1 MGSELCIRD
10 RFRKSI
16 YKVDDLIFDLILKRF
31 DYVEKIGNIKKE
43 INMPVDDKAREE
55 IIIERLSKKLSTK
68 INYKEIKK
76 IISPIIS
83 ISKDIQRRKK

>member
-1 MGSELCIRD
+1 MNRKVIKELRN
-10 RFRKSI
+10 SI
-16 YKVDDLIFDLILKRF
+16 DKVDDQIFDLILKRF

-43 INMPVDDKAREE
+43 MNMPVDDKAREE
-55 IIIERLSKKLSTK
+55 IIIERLSEKLSTK

-76 IISPIIS
+76 IIDPIIS

>member
-1 MGSELCIRD
+1 MNKKVIKELRN
-10 RFRKSI
+10 SI
-16 YKVDDLIFDLILKRF
+16 DKVDDQIFDLILKRF

-43 INMPVDDKAREE
+43 INMPVDDKAREK
-55 IIIERLSKKLSTK
+55 IIIERLSEKLSTK

>member
-1 MGSELCIRD
+1 MNRKVIKELRS
-10 RFRKSI
+10 SI
-16 YKVDDLIFDLILKRF
+16 DKVDDQIFDLILKRF

-55 IIIERLSKKLSTK
+55 VIIKRLSEKLNTK

-76 IISPIIS
+76 IIDPIIS

>member
-1 MGSELCIRD
+1 MNKKVIKELRN
-10 RFRKSI
+10 SI
-16 YKVDDLIFDLILKRF
+16 DKVDDQIFDLILKRF

-55 IIIERLSKKLSTK
+55 IIIKRLSEKLNTK

-76 IISPIIS
+76 IIDPIIS

>member
-1 MGSELCIRD
+1 MNKKVIKELRN
-10 RFRKSI
+10 SI
-16 YKVDDLIFDLILKRF
+16 DKVDDQIFDLILKRF

-43 INMPVDDKAREE
+43 MNIPVNDKAREE
-55 IIIERLSKKLSTK
+55 IIIERLSEKLSTK

-76 IISPIIS
+76 IIGPIIS

>member
-1 MGSELCIRD
+1 MNKKVIKELRNNID
-10 RFRKSI
+10 
-16 YKVDDLIFDLILKRF
+16 KVDDQIFDLILKRF

-43 INMPVDDKAREE
+43 MNMPVDDKAREE
-55 IIIERLSKKLSTK
+55 IIIERLSEKLSTK

-76 IISPIIS
+76 IIGPIIS

>member
-1 MGSELCIRD
+1 MNRKVIKELRS
-10 RFRKSI
+10 SI
-16 YKVDDLIFDLILKRF
+16 DKVDDQIFDLILKRF

-55 IIIERLSKKLSTK
+55 IIIKRLSEKLSTK

-76 IISPIIS
+76 IIDPIIS

>member
-1 MGSELCIRD
+1 MNKKVIKELRN
-10 RFRKSI
+10 SI
-16 YKVDDLIFDLILKRF
+16 DKVDDQIFDLILKRF

-55 IIIERLSKKLSTK
+55 IIIERLSEKLSTK
-68 INYKEIKK
+68 INCKEIKK
-76 IISPIIS
+76 IIGPIIS

>member
-1 MGSELCIRD
+1 MNRKVIKELRS
-10 RFRKSI
+10 SI
-16 YKVDDLIFDLILKRF
+16 DKVDDQIFDLILKRF

-55 IIIERLSKKLSTK
+55 IIIERLSEKLSTK

>member
-1 MGSELCIRD
+1 MNRKVIKELRS
-10 RFRKSI
+10 SI
-16 YKVDDLIFDLILKRF
+16 DKVDDQIFDLILKRF

-43 INMPVDDKAREE
+43 MNMPVDDKAREE
-55 IIIERLSKKLSTK
+55 IIIERLSEKLSTK

>member
-1 MGSELCIRD
+1 MNRKVIKELRS
-10 RFRKSI
+10 SI
-16 YKVDDLIFDLILKRF
+16 DKVDDQIFDLILKRF
-31 DYVEKIGNIKKE
+31 DYVEKIGNIKKK

-55 IIIERLSKKLSTK
+55 IIIERLSEKLSTK

-76 IISPIIS
+76 IIDPIIS

>member
-1 MGSELCIRD
+1 MNRKVIKELRS
-10 RFRKSI
+10 SI
-16 YKVDDLIFDLILKRF
+16 DKVDDQIFDLILKRF
-31 DYVEKIGNIKKE
+31 DYVERIGNIKKK

>member
-1 MGSELCIRD
+1 MNRKVIKELRN
-10 RFRKSI
+10 SI
-16 YKVDDLIFDLILKRF
+16 DKVDDQIFDLILKRF

-55 IIIERLSKKLSTK
+55 IIIERLSEKLSTK

-76 IISPIIS
+76 IIGPIIS

>member
-1 MGSELCIRD
+1 MNKKVIKELRN
-10 RFRKSI
+10 SI
-16 YKVDDLIFDLILKRF
+16 DKIDDQIFDLILKRF

-43 INMPVDDKAREE
+43 MNMPVDDKAREE
-55 IIIERLSKKLSTK
+55 IIIERLSEKLSTK

-83 ISKDIQRRKK
+83 ISKGIQSRKK

>member
-1 MGSELCIRD
+1 MNRKVIKELRSRID
-10 RFRKSI
+10 
-16 YKVDDLIFDLILKRF
+16 KVDDQIFDLILKRF
-31 DYVEKIGNIKKE
+31 DYVEKIGNIKKG

>member
-1 MGSELCIRD
+1 MKKKVIKELRN
-10 RFRKSI
+10 SI
-16 YKVDDLIFDLILKRF
+16 DKVDDQIFDLILKRF

-43 INMPVDDKAREE
+43 MNMPVDDKAREE
-55 IIIERLSKKLSTK
+55 IIIERLSEKLSTK

-83 ISKDIQRRKK
+83 ISKGIQSRKK

>member
-1 MGSELCIRD
+1 MNKKVIKELRN
-10 RFRKSI
+10 SI
-16 YKVDDLIFDLILKRF
+16 DKVDDQIFDLILKRF
-31 DYVEKIGNIKKE
+31 DYVEKIGNIKKK

-55 IIIERLSKKLSTK
+55 IIIERLSEKLSTK

-76 IISPIIS
+76 IIGPIIS

>member
-1 MGSELCIRD
+1 MNKKVIKELRN
-10 RFRKSI
+10 SI
-16 YKVDDLIFDLILKRF
+16 DKVDDQIFDLILKRF

-43 INMPVDDKAREE
+43 MNMPVDDKARED
-55 IIIERLSKKLSTK
+55 IIIERLSEKLSTK

-76 IISPIIS
+76 IIDPIIS

>member
-1 MGSELCIRD
+1 MNKKVIKELRN
-10 RFRKSI
+10 SI
-16 YKVDDLIFDLILKRF
+16 DKVDDQIFDLILKRF

-43 INMPVDDKAREE
+43 MNMPVDDKAREE
-55 IIIERLSKKLSTK
+55 IIIKRLSEKLSTK

-76 IISPIIS
+76 IIGPIIS

>member
-1 MGSELCIRD
+1 MNRKVIKELRN
-10 RFRKSI
+10 SI
-16 YKVDDLIFDLILKRF
+16 DKVDDQIFDLILKRF

-43 INMPVDDKAREE
+43 MNMPVDDKAREK
-55 IIIERLSKKLSTK
+55 IIIERLSEKLSTK

-76 IISPIIS
+76 IIGPIIS

>member
-1 MGSELCIRD
+1 MNRKVIKELRN
-10 RFRKSI
+10 SI
-16 YKVDDLIFDLILKRF
+16 DKVDDQIFDLILKRF

-55 IIIERLSKKLSTK
+55 IIIERLSEKLSTK

>member
-1 MGSELCIRD
+1 MNKKVIKELRNNID
-10 RFRKSI
+10 
-16 YKVDDLIFDLILKRF
+16 KVDDQIFDLILKRF

-55 IIIERLSKKLSTK
+55 VIIKRLSEKLNTK

-76 IISPIIS
+76 IIDPIIS

>member
-1 MGSELCIRD
+1 MNKKVIKDLRN
-10 RFRKSI
+10 SI
-16 YKVDDLIFDLILKRF
+16 DKIDDQIFDLILKRF

-55 IIIERLSKKLSTK
+55 IIIKRLSEKLSTK

-76 IISPIIS
+76 IIDPIIS

>member
-1 MGSELCIRD
+1 MNKKVIKELRN
-10 RFRKSI
+10 SI
-16 YKVDDLIFDLILKRF
+16 DKVDDQIFDLILKRF

-43 INMPVDDKAREE
+43 MNMPVDDKAREE
-55 IIIERLSKKLSTK
+55 IIIERLSEKLSTK

>member
-1 MGSELCIRD
+1 MNRKVIKELRN
-10 RFRKSI
+10 SI
-16 YKVDDLIFDLILKRF
+16 DKVDDQIFDLILKRF

-55 IIIERLSKKLSTK
+55 IIIERLSEKLSTK

-76 IISPIIS
+76 IIDPIIS